1 MLGLLGKVEF
11 HSLAEY
17 LAPGITIT
25 ITITTM
31 VTLTITIYLEEV
43 LIEEAGGDDGAGQV
57 HDPAAGEHQQEN
69 DDKAGQES

>member
-1 MLGLLGKVEF
+1 MGLLGKVVF

-17 LAPGITIT
+17 LAPGIT

-43 LIEEAGGDDGAGQV
+43 LIQEAGADGGAGQV
-57 HDPAAGEHQQEN
+57 GDPAAGEHQQEN